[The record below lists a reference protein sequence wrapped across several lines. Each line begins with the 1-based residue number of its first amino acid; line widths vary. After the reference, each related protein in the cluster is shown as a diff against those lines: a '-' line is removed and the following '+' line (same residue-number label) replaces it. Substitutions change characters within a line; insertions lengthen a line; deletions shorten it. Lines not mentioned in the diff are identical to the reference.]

1 MQQVSRSNYDV
12 IGFLILYDYDT
23 GRRTMT
29 KKRNK
34 ALLMTAKEFI
44 EKVQSLLSD
53 DGASQGVSLK
63 ESVELALKNPLPNF
77 WNIIE
82 YGEGN
87 PGKYGRSAHETRYS
101 RMLRWLLD
109 PKENHNCGNYLARKL
124 FEIKNE
130 RLPEEEKILARDLDR
145 FFPEGEKGWI
155 PVAVEPEWERFDV
168 SYKDSDHKL
177 FIGIEVKQY
186 ASEQL
191 TGDGDAKK
199 SQLTRYND
207 SFEKWKKDHCG
218 GEDPQ
223 KVLIFLTP
231 LKVEPTDK
239 EWIAMS
245 YEELIEILRPM
256 VSMNPEL
263 NFVKVLLD
271 FIHDLERVIV
281 QKRYDEN
288 KDALRAIVNDEHF
301 LNALIFYSSAIEPE
315 EAKESGAS
323 KKQKEQDKNELA
335 REEFYKEI
343 RVGNYDEQRIITAMG
358 IMFNS
363 RTIQDHTPSDA
374 VQRVIRRLFQVLTDS
389 ETPPTIRESNLTK
402 ELSQNLRDST
412 IFRSVKLTRGKG
424 QGIHFY
430 TDYKDYNAYI
440 SGGNKKGEARIPIP
454 NDQFI
459 MRIPKDAPKGTPLK
473 RFESGIRNGKYD
485 AKELNKNE
493 ESLNQFIKEVIQGLK
508 KISDDFQREVAD
520 ENNEEFRKALAE
532 IKID

>member
-1 MQQVSRSNYDV
+1 
-12 IGFLILYDYDT
+12 
-23 GRRTMT
+23 MT
-29 KKRNK
+29 KKRNE
-34 ALLMTAKEFI
+34 APLMTAKEFI

-53 DGASQGVSLK
+53 DGDSQGVSLK

-124 FEIKNE
+124 FEIKSE

-231 LKVEPTDK
+231 LKVEPTDR

-323 KKQKEQDKNELA
+323 KKQKEQDKNELTKEQDKKELA

-343 RVGNYDEQRIITAMG
+343 RVGNYDEQRIITAME

-424 QGIHFY
+424 QGIHVY
-430 TDYKDYNAYI
+430 TDYKD
-440 SGGNKKGEARIPIP
+440 
-454 NDQFI
+454 
-459 MRIPKDAPKGTPLK
+459 
-473 RFESGIRNGKYD
+473 
-485 AKELNKNE
+485 
-493 ESLNQFIKEVIQGLK
+493 
-508 KISDDFQREVAD
+508 
-520 ENNEEFRKALAE
+520 
-532 IKID
+532 

>member
-1 MQQVSRSNYDV
+1 VQQVSRSNYDV

-207 SFEKWKKDHCG
+207 SF
-218 GEDPQ
+218 
-223 KVLIFLTP
+223 
-231 LKVEPTDK
+231 
-239 EWIAMS
+239 
-245 YEELIEILRPM
+245 
-256 VSMNPEL
+256 
-263 NFVKVLLD
+263 
-271 FIHDLERVIV
+271 
-281 QKRYDEN
+281 
-288 KDALRAIVNDEHF
+288 
-301 LNALIFYSSAIEPE
+301 
-315 EAKESGAS
+315 
-323 KKQKEQDKNELA
+323 
-335 REEFYKEI
+335 
-343 RVGNYDEQRIITAMG
+343 
-358 IMFNS
+358 
-363 RTIQDHTPSDA
+363 
-374 VQRVIRRLFQVLTDS
+374 
-389 ETPPTIRESNLTK
+389 
-402 ELSQNLRDST
+402 
-412 IFRSVKLTRGKG
+412 
-424 QGIHFY
+424 
-430 TDYKDYNAYI
+430 
-440 SGGNKKGEARIPIP
+440 
-454 NDQFI
+454 
-459 MRIPKDAPKGTPLK
+459 
-473 RFESGIRNGKYD
+473 
-485 AKELNKNE
+485 
-493 ESLNQFIKEVIQGLK
+493 
-508 KISDDFQREVAD
+508 
-520 ENNEEFRKALAE
+520 
-532 IKID
+532 